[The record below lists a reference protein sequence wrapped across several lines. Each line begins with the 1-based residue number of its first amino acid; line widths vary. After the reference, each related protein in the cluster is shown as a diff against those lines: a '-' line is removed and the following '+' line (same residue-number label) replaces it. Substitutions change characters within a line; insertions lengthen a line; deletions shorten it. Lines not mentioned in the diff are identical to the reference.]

1 MEVVKMIK
9 KVNKE
14 GALSSCLNTTVA
26 VPKDNGAILQAV
38 FDRINEELKI
48 WGSNLN
54 NKSPKNERVLAFYTH
69 YEAYRM
75 RKEKIA
81 MIDLKDDLRSVR
93 RLYKSIIDGLIKYG
107 VKANDELGIMNI
119 DIVEIVSMYKDMENG
134 DLDKMLDVED
144 YLGYISSYSKEKI
157 VPENMDE
164 YKVIYCRDCRKVKL
178 TIPTDSVNGIVCE
191 ECANDHYEE
200 CSRCGEVMDTR
211 EETITKLGDSAYCE
225 ECLEQLHDEFHDI
238 QDEYYELPLIFQ
250 PANLKSLR
258 YMGTENEVI
267 MADGF
272 DYSLF
277 DECDQINEFNIL
289 PTQDG
294 TITEGMD
301 EYSIGQGIEF
311 ITQPMGLDIHDKE
324 IVPFLRYI
332 ERNGAICGKSG
343 LHIHVDRRA
352 TSLEVFKLIELF
364 IEAFQEEFLLLSR
377 REEFGEYCKPKSEVN
392 DKLSI
397 KREKC
402 DKTDR
407 YHLVNFQNRNTVEF
421 RFFNSTVDEDE
432 YMAALFIID
441 SLISYFEAFD
451 VDNDVFTFN
460 RWVKEATKNNLCLR
474 DYFLTCGI
482 DL

>member
-1 MEVVKMIK
+1 MLEMIK
-9 KVNKE
+9 IKNKE
-14 GALSSCLNTTVA
+14 RALSSCLNTTVA
-26 VPKDNGAILQAV
+26 VPKDNGAILQTV
-38 FDRINEELKI
+38 FNRINEELKI
-48 WGSNLN
+48 WESNLN
-54 NKSPKNERVLAFYTH
+54 NKSPQNERVLAFYTH

-81 MIDLKDDLRSVR
+81 MMELKDDLRSVR

-107 VKANDELGIMNI
+107 AKANEELGILNI
-119 DIVEIVSMYKDMENG
+119 DLVEIVSMYKDMEQG
-134 DLDKMLDVED
+134 DISKMLTPEE
-144 YLGYISSYSKEKI
+144 YLSYISCYTQGNI
-157 VPENMDE
+157 CPENMEE
-164 YKVIYCRDCRKVKL
+164 YKLIYCGDCRKVKL
-178 TIPTDSVNGIVCE
+178 TIPTDSVNGMVCE
-191 ECANDHYEE
+191 ECANDHYKE
-200 CSRCGEVMDTR
+200 CSRCGEAMDTR
-211 EETITKLGDSAYCE
+211 DETMTTLGDRIYCN
-225 ECLEQLHDEFHDI
+225 ECLEQLHDEFHVI
-238 QDEYYELPLIFQ
+238 QDGYYELPLIFQ
-250 PANLKSLR
+250 PADLKSLR

-277 DECDQINEFNIL
+277 YECDQINEFNIL

-294 TITEGMD
+294 TITEGME

-432 YMAALFIID
+432 YMASLFIID

-451 VDNDVFTFN
+451 VDNDKFTFK
-460 RWVKEATKNNLCLR
+460 RWAEFATKDNLCLR

>member
-1 MEVVKMIK
+1 MLEMITK
-9 KVNKE
+9 ENKE
-14 GALSSCLNTTVA
+14 RALSSCLNTTVA
-26 VPKDNGAILQAV
+26 VPKDNGAILQTV
-38 FDRINEELKI
+38 FCMINEELKN

-54 NKSPKNERVLAFYTH
+54 NKSPQNERVLAFYTH

-81 MIDLKDDLRSVR
+81 MINIKDDLRSVR
-93 RLYKSIIDGLIKYG
+93 RLYKSIIDGLIQYG
-107 VKANDELGIMNI
+107 TKANDGLGIMNI

-157 VPENMDE
+157 VPENME
-164 YKVIYCRDCRKVKL
+164 EFKVIYCRDCRKVKL
-178 TIPTDSVNGIVCE
+178 TIPTDSVNGIVCG

-211 EETITKLGDSAYCE
+211 EETMTKLGDRTYCE
-225 ECLEQLHDEFHDI
+225 DCLEQLHDEFHVI
-238 QDEYYELPLIFQ
+238 QDGYYELPLIFQ

-311 ITQPMGLDIHDKE
+311 ITQPMSLDIHEKE

-352 TSLEVFKLIELF
+352 TTLENFKLIELF

-377 REEFGEYCKPKSEVN
+377 REEFGEYCEPKSLPE
-392 DKLSI
+392 DRLSV
-397 KREKC
+397 KKQKC
-402 DKTDR
+402 EDTNR
-407 YHLVNFQNRNTVEF
+407 YHLVNFQNSNTVEF

-432 YMAALFIID
+432 YMASLFIID

-451 VDNDVFTFN
+451 VDNDKFTFK
-460 RWVKEATKNNLCLR
+460 RWKEFAIKDNLCLR
-474 DYFLTCGI
+474 DYFITCGI